1 VSISGGLLRRLGK
14 ETTMR
19 LTIFTIAL
27 VLALTSFARAEKAR
41 INGMDLYYE
50 IHGTGAGRPLVVLH
64 GAFCTIEACFGD
76 LLPGLSKGRKVIAIE
91 MQGHGHTADID
102 RPLSTKL
109 LAGDVATL
117 MKKLKISEVDVLGYS
132 MGGGVAIELVRAQPA
147 LVKKLV
153 LVGTPVSPDGWHPGM
168 LDGIKQID
176 PEAFKQTP
184 WYAAYTKVAPKP
196 EQWSRLVK
204 KVAGLDL
211 VHGWKLDE
219 LAQIKVPVLYMIGD
233 SDIVR
238 PEHAVEVFRA
248 FGGGVAGDIVGLP
261 KSRLAIV
268 PGATHVTVVHEVQ
281 IVTPIVSF
289 LDAK

>member
-1 VSISGGLLRRLGK
+1 
-14 ETTMR
+14 MR
-19 LTIFTIAL
+19 LVIISIAL
-27 VLALTSFARAEKAR
+27 VLALASFARADKAR

-50 IHGTGAGRPLVVLH
+50 IHGTGTGRPLVMLH
-64 GAFCTIEACFGD
+64 GAFCTIDACFGD
-76 LLPGLSKGRKVIAIE
+76 LLPGLAKGRKVIAVE
-91 MQGHGHTADID
+91 LQGHGHTADID

-109 LAGDVATL
+109 LAGDVAAL
-117 MKKLKISEVDVLGYS
+117 LKKLKITEADVLGYS
-132 MGGGVAIELVRAQPA
+132 MGGGVALELVREQPA

-153 LVGTPVSPDGWHPGM
+153 LIGTPVSADGWHPGM
-168 LDGIKQID
+168 IDGIKQID

-196 EQWSRLVK
+196 EQWAALVK
-204 KVAGLDL
+204 KVQNLDL

-219 LAQIKVPVLYMIGD
+219 LKQIKAPVLYIIGD

-238 PEHAVEVFRA
+238 PEHAVDVFRA

-268 PGATHVTVVHEVQ
+268 PGATHVTVVHELQ
-281 IVTPIVSF
+281 IVAPIVSF